1 MLRITR
7 QEGPVLVYPQI
18 DPIAVSLGPLKVHW
32 YGLMYLLAFGT
43 GYGLALWRIRRSG
56 SGWTADMLSDL
67 LFYIAMG
74 VILGGRLGYVVF
86 YGFDRLVDDPL
97 WALRVWE
104 GGMSFHGGLLGVL
117 IAVAVFCRQYQKPW
131 FDMMDFVAPLVPT
144 GLLFGRIGNFIG
156 GELWGRPVV
165 DQNFPLAMVFPHVD
179 NLARHP
185 SQLYEAVLEGLVLFV
200 LLWWYSAR
208 PRPRMAVSGLFL
220 AGYGAARFTVEFFRQ
235 PDADKGFILFDWMTM
250 GQILTT
256 PMILGGLVLML
267 LAYRNERLALNVP
280 TRTPE

>member
-1 MLRITR
+1 M
-7 QEGPVLVYPQI
+7 LVYPHI
-18 DPIAVSLGPLKVHW
+18 DPVAVSLGPLKVHW

-185 SQLYEAVLEGLVLFV
+185 SQLYEAALEGLVLFV

-267 LAYRNERLALNVP
+267 LAYRNERLAINVP

>member
-1 MLRITR
+1 
-7 QEGPVLVYPQI
+7 VLVYPHI
-18 DPIAVSLGPLKVHW
+18 DPVAVSLGPLKVHW
-32 YGLMYLLAFGT
+32 YGLMYLLAFAT

-56 SGWTADMLSDL
+56 SGWTEDMLSDL

-86 YGFDRLVDDPL
+86 YGFDRLLDDPL

-117 IAVAVFCRQYQKPW
+117 VAVAIFSRQYQKQW
-131 FDMMDFVAPLVPT
+131 FDMTDFVAPLIPT

-156 GELWGRPVV
+156 GELWGRPVL
-165 DQNFPLAMVFPHVD
+165 DPNYPLAMVFPHVD

-185 SQLYEAVLEGLVLFV
+185 SQLYEAALEGLVLFV

-208 PRPRMAVSGLFL
+208 PKPRMAVSGLFL
-220 AGYGAARFTVEFFRQ
+220 IGYGAARFVVEFFRQ

-250 GQILTT
+250 GQILTV

-267 LAYRNERLALNVP
+267 LAYRNERLAMNVS
-280 TRTPE
+280 TRAPE

>member
-1 MLRITR
+1 MLRTTR

>member
-1 MLRITR
+1 M
-7 QEGPVLVYPQI
+7 LVYPQI

-74 VILGGRLGYVVF
+74 VIMGGRLGYVVF
-86 YGFDRLVDDPL
+86 YGFDRLMDDPL

>member
-1 MLRITR
+1 MLRTTR
-7 QEGPVLVYPQI
+7 QEGPVLVYPHI

-32 YGLMYLLAFGT
+32 YGLMYLLAFGA

-200 LLWWYSAR
+200 LLWWYSAS

-250 GQILTT
+250 GQILTA

-267 LAYRNERLALNVP
+267 LAYRNERLAINVP